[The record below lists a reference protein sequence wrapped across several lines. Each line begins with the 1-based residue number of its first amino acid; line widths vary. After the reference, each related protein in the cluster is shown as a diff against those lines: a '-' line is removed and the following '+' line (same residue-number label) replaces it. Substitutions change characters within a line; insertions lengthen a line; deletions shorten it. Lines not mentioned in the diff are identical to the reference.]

1 MVLVLAIIYYLVAN
15 IDNSV
20 FVMETDIE
28 LKTPMV
34 EVWENVILVPIIG
47 ILDTHRAEIVSEKL
61 LDKVV
66 EEEARFVI
74 IDINGVEAMDTRVVK
89 HLIDIIKALELMGSK
104 AVISGMRVDVAK
116 TLVGLDA
123 TFQVPTFNVLR
134 RALKYVFDLMDINVV
149 EQG

>member
-1 MVLVLAIIYYLVAN
+1 
-15 IDNSV
+15 
-20 FVMETDIE
+20 METDIE

-66 EEEARFVI
+66 KEEARFVI